1 MGLGTTDW
9 LAELLGPNIYSAGT
23 LVQPNSSSLNFIGPT
38 IAYNP
43 VTKRIDITAVSGGGS
58 TLVVANIASLGAVDD
73 ALLDDGAIAAMA
85 SIRDM
90 WWLDKTSALGAD
102 GITVI
107 NTLSGA
113 GKWVRA
119 CQSNA
124 RWRAQPTWHI
134 NQAVGSDE
142 NSGLTAGMPL
152 ASHEEFQRRVADA
165 DQPIE
170 IAMVVTFAANY
181 VGDIENRIP
190 VSQLAPYGSIS
201 YEGTRTVLFSGSF
214 TAVTAWAAPGTVG
227 TMTDAA
233 LPASWAASGGLERL
247 CVLTSGP
254 NAGAA
259 SWVMVEPVA
268 KTARYN
274 GFFDETTFAT
284 HDPAP
289 AETYD
294 AVQLTQLTGKISQDA
309 PGWIQFKNL
318 HINPPLGFDR
328 GIQITSGFASFTFCH
343 LEMNSPYFAGPSLFG
358 ASVNGCNVEC
368 LSTSLR
374 AFNAQLFLWSNWIR
388 GSVVAGNGS
397 YIDMLSR
404 NVAQFT
410 GPATSEIG
418 AEADGTFRVGPS
430 GEWVVVDQ
438 VSAASRPVRCETHG
452 NVIIRGIVWGIG
464 NVVDYVVEVDSG
476 GMLIYAI
483 PAASRFALAAPTVAD
498 VLVGSV
504 PTLIAG
510 LPVVDL
516 SKGAFAVE
524 E

>member
-23 LVQPNSSSLNFIGPT
+23 LIQPNSSSLNFIGPT

-73 ALLDDGAIAAMA
+73 TTLDDGAIAAMA
-85 SIRDM
+85 SVRDI

-119 CQSNA
+119 GQSNA
-124 RWRAQPTWHI
+124 KWRAQPTWHI
-134 NQAVGSDE
+134 NQAIGNDE
-142 NSGLTAGMPL
+142 NDGLTAGTPL

-170 IAMVVTFAANY
+170 IAMVVTFDVNY
-181 VGDIENRIP
+181 TGDIKNRVTI
-190 VSQLAPYGSIS
+190 SQLPPYGSIS

-214 TAVTAWAAPGTVG
+214 TAVTPWATPTTVG

-233 LPASWAASGGLERL
+233 LPASWAASGGLDQL

-259 SWVMVEPVA
+259 SWIMVEPVA

-274 GFFDETTFAT
+274 GFFSDTTFAT
-284 HDPAP
+284 VDPAP

-294 AVQLTQLTGKISQDA
+294 VVQLTQLTGEITQDA
-309 PGWIQFKNL
+309 PGWAQFKNL

-328 GIQITSGFASFTFCH
+328 GVQITDGYVSFTFCH
-343 LEMNSPYFAGPSLFG
+343 LEMNSPYFGGSTFFG
-358 ASVNGCNVEC
+358 AGMFGCNAEC
-368 LSTSLR
+368 SSTSMR
-374 AFNAQLFLWSNWIR
+374 AFNSQLFLYSNWIR
-388 GSVVAGNGS
+388 ASVVAGSGS
-397 YIDMLSR
+397 IIELLSR
-404 NVAQFT
+404 NVAQYT
-410 GPATSEIG
+410 AQACEIGSETDGTLRIGPA
-418 AEADGTFRVGPS
+418 
-430 GEWVVVDQ
+430 GEWVLIDQ
-438 VSAASRPVRCETHG
+438 PVAISRALRCETHG
-452 NVIIRGIVWGIG
+452 NVLVRGTVWGTG
-464 NVVDYVVEVDSG
+464 NTIDHAVQVDAG
-476 GMLIYAI
+476 GSLVFAT
-483 PAASRFALAAPTVAD
+483 PAASRFAVGTPTVSD
-498 VLVGSV
+498 FLVGGIPSLV
-504 PTLIAG
+504 AG

>member
-9 LAELLGPNIYSAGT
+9 LADLRGPDIYSAGT

-43 VTKRIDITAVSGGGS
+43 ATQRIDITAVSGGGS
-58 TLVVANIASLGAVDD
+58 TLVVANIASLSAVDD
-73 ALLDDGAIAAMA
+73 TVLDDGTIAAMA

-102 GITVI
+102 GITVV
-107 NTLSGA
+107 NTLSGV

-134 NQAVGSDE
+134 NQALGDDE
-142 NSGLTAGMPL
+142 NNGLTAGTPL
-152 ASHEEFQRRVADA
+152 ASHDEFQRRVADS
-165 DQPIE
+165 DQPITV
-170 IAMVVTFAANY
+170 AMVVTFDVNY
-181 VGDIENRIP
+181 TGHIENRVS
-190 VSQLAPYGSIS
+190 VSQLPPYGSIS

-214 TAVTAWAAPGTVG
+214 TAVTAWSTLVNVG

-233 LPASWAASGGLERL
+233 LPVSWAASGGLDQL
-247 CVLTSGP
+247 CVITSGP

-259 SWVMVEPVA
+259 SWAMAELVP
-268 KTARYN
+268 KTARFN
-274 GFFDETTFAT
+274 GFFKDTTFTA

-294 AVQLTQLTGKISQDA
+294 VVQLTQLTGEIVQDV

-328 GIQITSGFASFTFCH
+328 GVQVTDGYISFTYCH
-343 LEMNSPYFAGPSLFG
+343 LEMVSPYFGGSTFYGAGLFG
-358 ASVNGCNVEC
+358 CNIEGLSVG
-368 LSTSLR
+368 LR
-374 AFNAQLFLWSNWIR
+374 AFNTTLTLWSNWVRASITA
-388 GSVVAGNGS
+388 GSGS
-397 YIDMLSR
+397 FVDVLSR
-404 NVAQFT
+404 NVVQST
-410 GPATSEIG
+410 GLAHEIG
-418 AEADGTFRVGPS
+418 SEADGTVRVTAT
-430 GEWVVVDQ
+430 GEWVVLDI
-438 VSAASRPVRCETHG
+438 VSAASRPLRVEAFG
-452 NVIIRGIVWGIG
+452 NVRVHGVMWGIG
-464 NVVDYVVEVDSG
+464 NTVDYMMQVDSG
-476 GMLIYAI
+476 GVLVYTT
-483 PAASRFALAAPTVAD
+483 PAAARFAIATPTVAD
-498 VLVGSV
+498 ALVGSV
-504 PTLIAG
+504 PTLLAG

-516 SKGAFAVE
+516 SKGAMAVE

>member
-23 LVQPNSSSLNFIGPT
+23 LIQPNSSSLNFIGPT

-73 ALLDDGAIAAMA
+73 TLLDDGAIAAMA

-142 NSGLTAGMPL
+142 NSGLTAGTPL
-152 ASHEEFQRRVADA
+152 ASHGEFQRRVADA

-170 IAMVVTFAANY
+170 VAMVVTFAANY

-233 LPASWAASGGLERL
+233 LPASWAASGGIDQL

-274 GFFDETTFAT
+274 GFFKDTTFTT

-294 AVQLTQLTGKISQDA
+294 VVQLTQLTGKITQDA
-309 PGWIQFKNL
+309 PGWIQFKDF

-328 GIQITSGFASFTFCH
+328 GVQVTDGYISLTYCH
-343 LEMNSPYFAGPSLFG
+343 LEMVSPYFGGSTFYGAGIF
-358 ASVNGCNVEC
+358 GCNVEG
-368 LSTSLR
+368 LSVGLR
-374 AFNAQLFLWSNWIR
+374 AFNTNLILWSNWVRASITA
-388 GSVVAGNGS
+388 GSGS
-397 YIDMLSR
+397 FVDVLSR
-404 NVAQFT
+404 NVVQST
-410 GPATSEIG
+410 GLAHEIG
-418 AEADGTFRVGPS
+418 SEADGTVRVAAT
-430 GEWVVVDQ
+430 GEWVVLDI
-438 VSAASRPVRCETHG
+438 VSAASRPLRVEAFG
-452 NVIIRGIVWGIG
+452 NVRVNGIVWGLG
-464 NVVDYVVEVDSG
+464 NTVDYMAQVDSG
-476 GMLIYAI
+476 AFLIYSS
-483 PAASRFALAAPTVAD
+483 PAASRFAIATPTVAD
-498 VLVGSV
+498 ALVGSV
-504 PTLIAG
+504 PTLLAG

-516 SKGAFAVE
+516 SMGAFAVE